1 MYKFIC
7 IKFVLWYCTKK
18 FLMFVWQ
25 IIILFIW
32 KNFLQKEVILRIY
45 WLNSF
50 IIITNANKI
59 NVKKKNIYNMRNMYK
74 NPQSVQYQ

>member
-1 MYKFIC
+1 MILYKKISHVC
-7 IKFVLWYCTKK
+7 LTNCY
-18 FLMFVWQ
+18 
-25 IIILFIW
+25 IW
-32 KNFLQKEVILRIY
+32 KNFLQNDKEIILRIY

>member
-1 MYKFIC
+1 MILYKKISHVC
-7 IKFVLWYCTKK
+7 LTNCY
-18 FLMFVWQ
+18 
-25 IIILFIW
+25 IW
-32 KNFLQKEVILRIY
+32 KNFLQNDKGVILRIY

>member
-1 MYKFIC
+1 MYKIC
-7 IKFVLWYCTKK
+7 A
-18 FLMFVWQ
+18 
-25 IIILFIW
+25 IILYKKISHVCLTNYIW
-32 KNFLQKEVILRIY
+32 KNFLQNDKEVILRIY

>member
-1 MYKFIC
+1 MILYKKISHVC
-7 IKFVLWYCTKK
+7 LTNCY
-18 FLMFVWQ
+18 
-25 IIILFIW
+25 IW
-32 KNFLQKEVILRIY
+32 KNFLQNDKEVILRIY

-59 NVKKKNIYNMRNMYK
+59 NVKKKNIYNMRNIYK

>member
-1 MYKFIC
+1 
-7 IKFVLWYCTKK
+7 
-18 FLMFVWQ
+18 MFVWQ
-25 IIILFIW
+25 IVIFE
-32 KNFLQKEVILRIY
+32 KNFLQNDKEVILRIY

>member
-1 MYKFIC
+1 MYKIC
-7 IKFVLWYCTKK
+7 A
-18 FLMFVWQ
+18 
-25 IIILFIW
+25 IILYKKISHVCLTNCYIW
-32 KNFLQKEVILRIY
+32 KNFLQNDKEVILRIY

>member
-1 MYKFIC
+1 MILYKKISHVC
-7 IKFVLWYCTKK
+7 LTNCY
-18 FLMFVWQ
+18 
-25 IIILFIW
+25 IW
-32 KNFLQKEVILRIY
+32 KNFLQNDKEVILRIY

>member
-1 MYKFIC
+1 MILYKKISHVC
-7 IKFVLWYCTKK
+7 LTNCY
-18 FLMFVWQ
+18 
-25 IIILFIW
+25 IW
-32 KNFLQKEVILRIY
+32 KNFLQNDKGVILRIY

-59 NVKKKNIYNMRNMYK
+59 NVKKKNIYNMRNIYK